1 MRLLVFA
8 LVAVSVL
15 GHGLEADRT
24 AGKSNGMGVEGQE
37 RGGGRGVKHISP
49 ALFKLSGLDF
59 TRAGDLLGNG
69 SQRRKGGGGAKGGG
83 FKGGGYGSSSGSK
96 SSGSK
101 SSGGGGSLGK
111 SSYSNPAPV
120 SSSTK
125 TGTYRTSTS
134 TGLCSLLGL
143 AMLAIPACHMLP
155 QELKP

>member
-1 MRLLVFA
+1 MRLLIFA

-15 GHGLEADRT
+15 GHGLQADKT
-24 AGKSNGMGVEGQE
+24 AGKSNGMDVEGQE
-37 RGGGRGVKHISP
+37 RGGGRGVGHISP

-83 FKGGGYGSSSGSK
+83 FKGGGFKGGSSSGSK
-96 SSGSK
+96 SSGS
-101 SSGGGGSLGK
+101 SSSGSLGK

>member
-1 MRLLVFA
+1 MRLLIFA

-15 GHGLEADRT
+15 GHGLQADKT
-24 AGKSNGMGVEGQE
+24 AGKSNGIYVEGQE
-37 RGGGRGVKHISP
+37 RGGGRGVGHISP

-83 FKGGGYGSSSGSK
+83 FKGFKGGSSSGSK
-96 SSGSK
+96 SSGS
-101 SSGGGGSLGK
+101 SSSGSLGK

-134 TGLCSLLGL
+134 TGL
-143 AMLAIPACHMLP
+143 
-155 QELKP
+155 

>member
-1 MRLLVFA
+1 MVLA

-15 GHGLEADRT
+15 GRGLEADRP
-24 AGKSNGMGVEGQE
+24 AGKSSGTGVEGRE
-37 RGGGRGVKHISP
+37 RGEGRGVEHISP
-49 ALFKLSGLDF
+49 ALSKLHGLDF
-59 TRAGDLLGNG
+59 ARAGDILGDG

-83 FKGGGYGSSSGSK
+83 FGGGSKGGFSGGSSSGSK
-96 SSGSK
+96 SS
-101 SSGGGGSLGK
+101 GGSLGK

-143 AMLAIPACHMLP
+143 AMLAIPHATCCP
-155 QELKP
+155 KC

>member
-1 MRLLVFA
+1 
-8 LVAVSVL
+8 
-15 GHGLEADRT
+15 
-24 AGKSNGMGVEGQE
+24 
-37 RGGGRGVKHISP
+37 VKHISP

-83 FKGGGYGSSSGSK
+83 SKGGGFSGGSSSGSK
-96 SSGSK
+96 SSGS
-101 SSGGGGSLGK
+101 SSGGSGLGK

>member
-15 GHGLEADRT
+15 GHGLEADRP
-24 AGKSNGMGVEGQE
+24 AGNSNGKGVEGQE
-37 RGGGRGVKHISP
+37 QGGGRGVKHISP

-83 FKGGGYGSSSGSK
+83 SKGGGFSGGSSSGSK
-96 SSGSK
+96 SSGS
-101 SSGGGGSLGK
+101 SGLGK